1 MQDPSPSSSPT
12 VAPEPPA
19 ASGTPP
25 PVSPSVPSRRV
36 AIAPAEPPVRR
47 WMIAAVAALAVAAA
61 LAGWIDS
68 RRAGQSLRADVAT
81 KIGEIDVVAQATGQ
95 RATQL
100 AAEVRDAQAKIAL
113 LEARLAE
120 SQAQQASLEALYRDL
135 APSRDEIALTE
146 IEQLLLL
153 ASQQLSL
160 AGNVPSALSA
170 LQLADAKLT
179 RLDRPQFTPLR
190 RALARDIDR
199 LKAMPFVDLAGL
211 SVKLD
216 QAAGAV
222 ATLPLARDERLPI
235 AKPEATLPPEAPWWR
250 RVGRE
255 IWNDVRGLMRIE
267 VADRPAAPLLA
278 PSQEYFLR
286 ENLRLRLVSARLA
299 LLAREDVGFRSDLTA
314 ADGWIK
320 QYFDLRAKPVQAV
333 QATLKQLSTT
343 PLGAEAPDLARTL
356 EAVRVLRAAQER
368 QPPQRAPATGDK
380 RPAP

>member
-1 MQDPSPSSSPT
+1 MIGA
-12 VAPEPPA
+12 VAVLA
-19 ASGTPP
+19 
-25 PVSPSVPSRRV
+25 V
-36 AIAPAEPPVRR
+36 
-47 WMIAAVAALAVAAA
+47 VAALAV
-61 LAGWIDS
+61 WIDA
-68 RRAGQSLRADVAT
+68 RRAEESLRTDVAK
-81 KIGEIDVVAQATGQ
+81 KIGEIDAVAQATGQ
-95 RATQL
+95 RSNQL
-100 AAEVRDAQAKIAL
+100 AADLRDAQAKIAL

-120 SQAQQASLEALYRDL
+120 SQAQQASLEALYHDL
-135 APSRDEIALTE
+135 APSRDEIALIE
-146 IEQLLLL
+146 IEQLLLV

-199 LKAMPFVDLAGL
+199 LKAVPFVDLAGL

-216 QAAGAV
+216 QAATAV
-222 ATLPLARDERLPI
+222 PTLPLARDERLPV
-235 AKPEATLPPEAPWWR
+235 AKPEVPLGADAPWWR
-250 RVGRE
+250 RIGRE

-299 LLAREDVGFRSDLTA
+299 LLAREDAGFRSDLAA
-314 ADGWIK
+314 ADAWIK
-320 QYFDLRAKPVQAV
+320 QYFDLRAKQVQAV
-333 QATLKQLSTT
+333 QATLKQLSAT

-356 EAVRVLRAAQER
+356 DAVRVLRAAQEA
-368 QPPQRAPATGDK
+368 QSLRAPATGNK

>member
-1 MQDPSPSSSPT
+1 MQDPPATSTPT
-12 VAPEPPA
+12 APPAPAAPAGTAPAVLPPA
-19 ASGTPP
+19 AARPSANA
-25 PVSPSVPSRRV
+25 SP
-36 AIAPAEPPVRR
+36 PPVRR

-61 LAGWIDS
+61 LAGWVDS
-68 RRAGQSLRADVAT
+68 RRAAQSLRAEVAA
-81 KIGEIDVVAQATGQ
+81 KIGEIDAVAQTTGQ
-95 RATQL
+95 RTTQL

-170 LQLADAKLT
+170 LQLADGKLQ

-216 QAAGAV
+216 QAATAV

-235 AKPEATLPPEAPWWR
+235 AKPDAALPPEAPWWR

-286 ENLRLRLVSARLA
+286 ENLRLRLLSARLA
-299 LLAREDVGFRSDLTA
+299 LLAREDAGFRSDLAA
-314 ADGWIK
+314 ADGWIR

-333 QATLKQLSTT
+333 QATLKQLAAT
-343 PLGAEAPDLARTL
+343 PLGAEAPDLGRTL
-356 EAVRVLRAAQER
+356 DAVRVLRAAQER
-368 QPPQRAPATGDK
+368 QPARAPAAGDK
-380 RPAP
+380 RPAS

>member
-1 MQDPSPSSSPT
+1 
-12 VAPEPPA
+12 
-19 ASGTPP
+19 
-25 PVSPSVPSRRV
+25 
-36 AIAPAEPPVRR
+36 
-47 WMIAAVAALAVAAA
+47 MIAAVAALAVAAA
-61 LAGWIDS
+61 LAGWVDS

-235 AKPEATLPPEAPWWR
+235 AKPEAGLPPEAPWWR

-299 LLAREDVGFRSDLTA
+299 LLAREDVGFRSDLAA

-343 PLGAEAPDLARTL
+343 PLGAEAPDLGRTL
-356 EAVRVLRAAQER
+356 DAVRVLRAAQER
-368 QPPQRAPATGDK
+368 QPPQRAPVAGDK